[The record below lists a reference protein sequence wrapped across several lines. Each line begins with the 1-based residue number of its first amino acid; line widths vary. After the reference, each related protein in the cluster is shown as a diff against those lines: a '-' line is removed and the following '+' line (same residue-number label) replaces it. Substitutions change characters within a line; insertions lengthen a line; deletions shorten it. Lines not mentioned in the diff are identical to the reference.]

1 MTLVKDI
8 LVHARKLDPKEI
20 PAAVAAGVVA
30 AKAAAAGVVAAKAAP
45 TQSAQDVAYERMLG
59 MSAWGSPFRTTAI
72 DPNRSPA
79 SAFGG
84 TIGGMLSGGH

>member
-30 AKAAAAGVVAAKAAP
+30 AKAAP
-45 TQSAQDVAYERMLG
+45 TQSALDVAYERMLR
-59 MSAWGSPFRTTAI
+59 MSAWGSPFRTAAI
-72 DPNRSPA
+72 DPGFDSATQDRTDRSWG

-84 TIGGMLSGGH
+84 AIGGMLSGGH